1 MKKSRR
7 ILHSLTACLTAL
19 LFTLGIPFA
28 AMANELPKVVDNAG
42 VLSGEE
48 ISKLDQSLNA
58 ISDSYGLDVVIVTD
72 TNENISSAMDTADD
86 LFDYGGYGVGE
97 DRSGVL
103 LYVNFSTRD
112 WWISTRGYGLYVFT
126 DAGIEY
132 IGEQIT
138 DDLGNGNYMDAFSGF
153 ASLCEDFIIQAK
165 DGHPYT
171 ADNLPKGPFPG
182 VEILIISV
190 VVGLVVALIYAL
202 VLRGQLKSVAPQ
214 DSAVDYITQGS
225 VNVRDAGSIFL
236 YRNVTRTERPK
247 ETSSPASSTHT
258 SSSGA
263 THGGGGGKF

>member
-1 MKKSRR
+1 MKKLRR
-7 ILHSLTACLTAL
+7 VLHSFTACLTAFFFIL
-19 LFTLGIPFA
+19 WIPFA
-28 AMANELPKVVDNAG
+28 AMANDLPKVVDNAG
-42 VLSGEE
+42 VLTREE
-48 ISKLDQSLNA
+48 ISELNQKLNEL
-58 ISDSYGLDVVIVTD
+58 SDSYSLDVVIVTD
-72 TNENISSAMDTADD
+72 TNENIKSAMDTADD

-112 WWISTRGYGLYVFT
+112 WWISTRGYGIYVFT
-126 DAGIEY
+126 DDGIDY

-138 DDLGNGNYMDAFSGF
+138 DELGEGNYMEAFSGF

-165 DGHPYT
+165 AGNPYT
-171 ADNLPKGPFPG
+171 ADNLPKGPFPV

-190 VVGLVVALIYAL
+190 VIGLVVALIYAL

-225 VNVRDAGSIFL
+225 VNVRDAGRVFL

-247 ETSSPASSTHT
+247 ETSSSSSSTHI

-263 THGGGGGKF
+263 RHGGGGGKF

>member
-1 MKKSRR
+1 MKKLRR
-7 ILHSLTACLTAL
+7 VLHSFTACLTAF
-19 LFTLGIPFA
+19 LFILWIPFA
-28 AMANELPKVVDNAG
+28 AMANDLPKVVDNAG
-42 VLSGEE
+42 VLTREE
-48 ISKLDQSLNA
+48 ISELNQKLNEL
-58 ISDSYGLDVVIVTD
+58 SDSYSLDVVIVTD
-72 TNENISSAMDTADD
+72 TNENIKSAMDTADD

-112 WWISTRGYGLYVFT
+112 WWISTRGYGIYAFT
-126 DAGIEY
+126 DDGIDY

-138 DDLGNGNYMDAFSGF
+138 DDLSDGNYAAAFLGF

-165 DGHPYT
+165 EGHPYT

-190 VVGLVVALIYAL
+190 VIGLVVALIYAL

-225 VNVRDAGSIFL
+225 VNIRDEGSIFL